1 MAAKTL
7 IQLIDDMDGGEAELT
22 ITFGYEGKTYEIDLS
37 KKNAD
42 KLHKAINPFV
52 ENARRV
58 GGLRTGKPA
67 AGKPSAR
74 NPRERLVEIREW
86 ARANGHQISDRGR
99 ISGEITAAYE
109 AAH

>member
-22 ITFGYEGKTYEIDLS
+22 ISFGYEGKTYEIDLS
-37 KKNAD
+37 QKNAD

-52 ENARRV
+52 ANARRV
-58 GGLRTGKPA
+58 GG
-67 AGKPSAR
+67 R
-74 NPRERLVEIREW
+74 NPRAVAPAPSGRNSSERLGQIREW
-86 ARANGHQISDRGR
+86 ARANGHQVSDRGR
-99 ISGEITAAYE
+99 ISGDIMAAFE